1 MGLFGF
7 PLLLIPFAIYNIVA
21 FLMPGVSFAAPVF
34 QVPLYS
40 GATWPISAG
49 DLLIAFTMLMLLFEV
64 IKITRAWR
72 RGIVEHGL
80 AILVFAGF
88 TAEFVLV
95 RQAATPTFFLLVAAS
110 FVEAFAGFA
119 LGLMFRRMRRQ
130 LADDVRVPVH
140 TLEPVRPAAP
150 VRAPEAAPPPAPA
163 APSSPPTP
171 APPVAAAPVPHEPRP
186 AASPAEPVAA
196 AEEPP
201 PHAPG
206 EPSPRH
212 SP

>member
-40 GATWPISAG
+40 GAVWAVSVG

-64 IKITRAWR
+64 IKVTRAWR
-72 RGIVEHGL
+72 RGIVDHGL

-130 LADDVRVPVH
+130 LAEDVRVPSH
-140 TLEPVRPAAP
+140 TLQPVRPAAP
-150 VRAPEAAPPPAPA
+150 VRAPEVTPPPVSVA
-163 APSSPPTP
+163 P
-171 APPVAAAPVPHEPRP
+171 APPHAPVAPVPHEPP
-186 AASPAEPVAA
+186 AAPSAAEPIAPAETTPASA
-196 AEEPP
+196 SGE
-201 PHAPG
+201 AP
-206 EPSPRH
+206 PRH

>member
-34 QVPLYS
+34 QVPLRS
-40 GATWPISAG
+40 GATWSVAPG

-64 IKITRAWR
+64 VKITRVWR
-72 RGIVEHGL
+72 RGLVDHGL

-95 RQAATPTFFLLVAAS
+95 PQAATPTFFLLVAAS
-110 FVEAFAGFA
+110 FVEAFAGFS

-130 LADDVRVPVH
+130 LAEDVRVPAH
-140 TLEPVRPAAP
+140 TLEPERPSSSPSVAAATVTAPPVDPPLAAQPVHSTASNAPVVEPAAP
-150 VRAPEAAPPPAPA
+150 MTGPHP
-163 APSSPPTP
+163 PSSDPTP
-171 APPVAAAPVPHEPRP
+171 SSKETP
-186 AASPAEPVAA
+186 
-196 AEEPP
+196 
-201 PHAPG
+201 
-206 EPSPRH
+206 
-212 SP
+212 